1 MLGAIQTLATGLKGY
16 EDQVE
21 KLRQA
26 SLEVETELNSTK
38 GRILFNTIG
47 RALTAW
53 AKMEEF
59 LVFVVALTL
68 PTKPARAG
76 LIMYSIINFNV
87 WLSLIHDLMEDSEM
101 CAPMLP
107 RWNKIS
113 ERIRRIKDLRDRLAH
128 HSVKAADARLVPS
141 QLDMRSKTRS
151 MRPLDYN
158 EVMEFTEA
166 VLGICDDL
174 EKFVMDMYEPLPAS
188 DKKSFAPPPDHLTE
202 SDSR

>member
-1 MLGAIQTLATGLKGY
+1 MIGGLKTLNKGLKGH

-26 SLEVETELNSTK
+26 SLEVETELNSTR

-59 LVFVVALTL
+59 LVFVVALAL
-68 PTKPARAG
+68 PAKPARAG
-76 LIMYSIINFNV
+76 LIMYSILNFNV
-87 WLSLIHDLMEDSEM
+87 WLSLIHDLMEDSDLY
-101 CAPMLP
+101 APMLP

-128 HSVKAADARLVPS
+128 HSVKAADAQLVPS
-141 QLDMRSKTRS
+141 QLDTRSKTRS
-151 MRPLDYN
+151 MQPLDYN
-158 EVMEFTEA
+158 EVMEFTDA
-166 VLGICDDL
+166 VLAICNDL

-188 DKKSFAPPPDHLTE
+188 DKKSFAPPPDHSTE